1 MIPATTRVFFP
12 YWLLGLAQA
21 AHSMEETRNRLYD
34 VGFWTVTGIF
44 HQYAAWF
51 PQFSMDVDTFVT
63 LNMFFIALI
72 LGTSPLVWAGARWAL
87 WFAGLLGV
95 IETLN
100 GIAHLSAAVYF
111 GGYWPGAFTAPFLL
125 CLGVWLLLRLR
136 QEGALR

>member
-1 MIPATTRVFFP
+1 MIPAATRVFFP

-34 VGFWTVTGIF
+34 AAFWTMTGLL
-44 HQYAAWF
+44 HQRAEWF
-51 PQFSMDVDTFVT
+51 PQFRMEADSFVT
-63 LNMFFIALI
+63 LNMLFIAVL

-87 WFAGLLGV
+87 WFAGLVGV

-100 GIAHLSAAVYF
+100 GIAHLSAAIYF

-125 CLGVWLLLRLR
+125 CLGVWLLARLR
-136 QEGALR
+136 RESVLR